1 MHIPDGV
8 LDPTVC
14 AVTGGMAAA
23 AVGYSMYRLR
33 DSLAERTIPVTGMT
47 ASLIF
52 AAQMV
57 NFPLVVAPV
66 SGHLLGGVLAAAILG
81 PWGGCLA
88 LSMVLFVQVALFADG
103 GWMSLGANI
112 LNMGVIGCWG
122 GSLILSLVRGLIR
135 DPMKAGVIGSI
146 WGAWITVMLGAVAFC
161 AEFAFSS
168 TASGYDLGRL
178 FFMMLGFHALIGI
191 GEAIITGLILKY
203 LIQVRP
209 DLVTGTS
216 PESQSGHNPAGK
228 NPAGKNPAR
237 GWIGLT
243 VAGLILAIV
252 IVVVAAPWASSHPDG
267 LEAVGEQ
274 LKFNDLSKSAWS
286 VWLDDYSLPWLSERW
301 EGVGTALVGLVGTA
315 VVFLLTI
322 LLTRGLKPQAVQS
335 PGPIS

>member
-14 AVTGGMAAA
+14 AVTGCMAAA

-66 SGHLLGGVLAAAILG
+66 SGHLLGGVLASAILG

-112 LNMGVIGCWG
+112 FNMGVIGCWG
-122 GSLILSLVRGLIR
+122 GSLILHLTRRLFR
-135 DPMKAGVIGSI
+135 DPMRASVIGAI

-168 TASGYDLGRL
+168 TAAGYDLGRL

-209 DLVTGTS
+209 DLVAGESEEKRTGET
-216 PESQSGHNPAGK
+216 QSGENQSK
-228 NPAGKNPAR
+228 

-243 VAGLILAIV
+243 VAGVILAV
-252 IVVVAAPWASSHPDG
+252 GIVVIAAPWASSHPDG

-286 VWLDDYSLPWLSERW
+286 VWLEDYSLPWLSERW

-322 LLTRGLKPQAVQS
+322 LLTRGLKPQGMQS
-335 PGPIS
+335 PRAIS

>member
-14 AVTGGMAAA
+14 AATGGAAA
-23 AVGYSMYRLR
+23 VAVGYSMYRLR
-33 DSLAERTIPVTGMT
+33 DTLAERTIPVTGMT

-57 NFPLVVAPV
+57 NFPLVIAPV

-103 GWMSLGANI
+103 GWMALGANI

-122 GSLILSLVRGLIR
+122 GALVLKATRKLVR
-135 DPMKAGVIGSI
+135 DPARGTVIGAI
-146 WGAWITVMLGAVAFC
+146 WGAWLTVMLGATMFC
-161 AEFAFSS
+161 VEFAFSS
-168 TASGYDLGRL
+168 TATDHDLGHL
-178 FFMMLGFHALIGI
+178 IFLMLGFHALIGI
-191 GEAIITGLILKY
+191 GEAVITGLILKY
-203 LIQVRP
+203 LMQVRP
-209 DLVTGTS
+209 DLVVREAG
-216 PESQSGHNPAGK
+216 EKQS
-228 NPAGKNPAR
+228 R
-237 GWIGLT
+237 GWIGVT
-243 VAGLILAIV
+243 VAGVILAV
-252 IVVVAAPWASSHPDG
+252 GIVVVAAPWASSSPDG

-274 LKFNDLSKSAWS
+274 LKFGELARASSS
-286 VWLDDYSLPWLSERW
+286 VWLEDYSLPWLGDRW

-322 LLTRGLKPQAVQS
+322 LLTRGLKPQAMQRS
-335 PGPIS
+335 QGLS